1 MLRHES
7 LDTLRH
13 YVKLN
18 INDIRRTHR
27 SSHPRERDEQQSR
40 GIEDDLYMGGDE
52 PGGVAPP
59 AE

>member
-1 MLRHES
+1 MLGHES

-13 YVKLN
+13 YVRLN
-18 INDIRRTHR
+18 INDIRETHR
-27 SSHPRERDEQQSR
+27 RSHPRERDERQER
-40 GIEDDLYMGGDE
+40 GTEDSLDMGGDE